1 MPVLAMRTQ
10 NKNVQKDSL
19 KNHTESL
26 QHCEAYKLQQKRDV
40 GVNVYM
46 ESVFLNSRLRKSQL
60 RLREDDKMAS
70 ILRSGLFTIT

>member
-26 QHCEAYKLQQKRDV
+26 QHCEAYKLQQKGDV

-46 ESVFLNSRLRKSQL
+46 ESVFLNSRLRKS
-60 RLREDDKMAS
+60 
-70 ILRSGLFTIT
+70 